1 MNAFGKTTGIILG
14 KYHPLF
20 AGLSFA
26 AAARSDDETRY
37 VLNHILV
44 EQDAENELITRIV
57 ATDGKRLHVHT
68 YDAGL
73 FDNDICD
80 SMLDPGLYEIVAISK
95 KFVVLCEPDAKDLT
109 FPNWRMVMPVDGS
122 IRKWQQDAVNDQTT
136 SKICMRTGAL
146 FATDYLVDACACS
159 FGKNKE
165 QPVTYGQETPT
176 TALVIK
182 HDLGKAMLMPMRFDN
197 DVQDDKAATAVLPN
211 MPEPEPSADQ
221 LL

>member
-26 AAARSDDETRY
+26 ASARSNDETRY
-37 VLNHILV
+37 VLTHVMV
-44 EQDAENELITRIV
+44 EQDTENELITRIV

-80 SMLDPGLYEIVAISK
+80 DMLAPGLYEVVAISK
-95 KFVVLCEPDAKDLT
+95 KFAVLCDGEPKVEEY
-109 FPNWRMVMPVDGS
+109 PKWRGVLPDEAS
-122 IRKWQQDAVNDQTT
+122 IWKWQKDVVNDQTT

-146 FATDYLVDACACS
+146 FATDYLVEACACS
-159 FGKNKE
+159 FAKQRE
-165 QPVTYGQETPT
+165 QAVAYGQESPT
-176 TALVIK
+176 SALVIK
-182 HDLGKAMLMPMRFDN
+182 HDLGKAVLMPINFDN

-211 MPEPEPSADQ
+211 MPEPEPSTDQ